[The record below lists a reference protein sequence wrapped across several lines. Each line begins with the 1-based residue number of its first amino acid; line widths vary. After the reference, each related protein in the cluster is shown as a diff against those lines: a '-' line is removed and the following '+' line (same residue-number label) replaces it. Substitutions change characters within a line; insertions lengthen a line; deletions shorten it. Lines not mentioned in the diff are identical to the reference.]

1 MNVSVQLHKN
11 SYLWLKP
18 NKIRTIMDTLKRN
31 KSFEVLKGI
40 VALIL
45 AVLIFVNPAGALV
58 TIATYIGIL
67 AIVSGIIL
75 IVLAL
80 SNKGNFWQFLLFQ
93 GIVLTLI
100 GTLIVTYPGSTAKL
114 MIFFVGL
121 LITLIGIMQLIAYLQ
136 MKEFVTAPHL
146 SLVNSVLSIL
156 VGALFL
162 FNPFEGAVFATII
175 LGIYAVWF
183 GISRLY
189 VAWLLFRHG

>member
-1 MNVSVQLHKN
+1 
-11 SYLWLKP
+11 
-18 NKIRTIMDTLKRN
+18 MDTLKRN
-31 KSFEVLKGI
+31 KSFELLKGI